1 MMKTVLFVFFVS
13 LSFDLMAQV
22 KKSVAKPALKP
33 AIVYD
38 CPTMQ
43 KKYDSMAM
51 ALKLANFRINR
62 IKVYLLIC
70 DKHPVDNQ
78 FLKGWIKRALQ

>member
-1 MMKTVLFVFFVS
+1 MKTVFFVFFVS

-22 KKSVAKPALKP
+22 KKPAAKPAVKP

-43 KKYDSMAM
+43 KKYDSMRL
-51 ALKLANFRINR
+51 ALKTANFHINR
-62 IKVYLLIC
+62 IKVYLAIC
-70 DKHPVDNQ
+70 EKHPSYNQ
-78 FLKGWIKRALQ
+78 FLNGWIKRALQ